1 MKRLGPVLA
10 IALGLSVVACGPSE
24 PELPPGA
31 RRLTEEE
38 KPKVVSRERFAAPVA
53 ERPTLG
59 RAGDT
64 TCANSDSEQLLVQD
78 AQSCLSLLK
87 DTIKPDTK
95 AVGAD
100 VKLARLRNAFFQPG
114 PTKDNEPVGWILF
127 ATRSDCAAGQVT
139 VVGNVV
145 YRPDG
150 VEISRTIP
158 EGGPLALPD
167 GISDKLLAAVCG

>member
-1 MKRLGPVLA
+1 MKRLGIGLS
-10 IALGLSVVACGPSE
+10 IALGLAATACGPTE

-38 KPKVVSRERFAAPVA
+38 KPKVVSREHFAAPAA

-59 RAGDT
+59 KAGDT
-64 TCANSDSEQLLVQD
+64 TCSTSEVEQLLVQG

-95 AVGAD
+95 AAGAD

-127 ATRSDCAAGQVT
+127 ATRSDCTAGLVT
-139 VVGNVV
+139 VVGNVI

-150 VEISRTIP
+150 VEISRAIP
-158 EGGPLALPD
+158 EGGPLALPE
-167 GISDKLLAAVCG
+167 GISDKLLAGVCG